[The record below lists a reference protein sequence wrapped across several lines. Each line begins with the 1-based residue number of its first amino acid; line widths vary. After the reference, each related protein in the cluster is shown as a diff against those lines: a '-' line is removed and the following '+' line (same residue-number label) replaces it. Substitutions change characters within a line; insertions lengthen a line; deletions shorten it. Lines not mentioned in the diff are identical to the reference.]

1 MTEILYHSPEP
12 GRQNDSNVK
21 SFGDEL
27 ILFSHNTLMFVIL
40 STIPPLTKNG
50 KPDTIRNCSEPA

>member
-12 GRQNDSNVK
+12 GRKTDSNAK

-27 ILFSHNTLMFVIL
+27 ILFSHNTFMFVIL
-40 STIPPLTKNG
+40 CTIPPLTKKG
-50 KPDTIRNCSEPA
+50 KPETTRNCSEPA